1 MRVLKQNTHYTLVYP
16 SPRTSLSYLEEF
28 MSNTWECVYL
38 NDEDVF
44 VAKPKHDGMTHLD
57 ADSFIQLRYDHP
69 YIRFYLFGIEMP
81 FRIDE
86 YVKMTEDGPM
96 FIGKFYHESF
106 LFTFVEKKC

>member
-1 MRVLKQNTHYTLVYP
+1 MVYP

-44 VAKPKHDGMTHLD
+44 VAKPKHHEITHIGTD
-57 ADSFIQLRYDHP
+57 TFIQLRYDHP
-69 YIRFYLFGIEMP
+69 YIRFYLFGIEIP

-96 FIGKFYHESF
+96 FIGRFYSDSF
-106 LFTFVEKKC
+106 LFTFVEKKD